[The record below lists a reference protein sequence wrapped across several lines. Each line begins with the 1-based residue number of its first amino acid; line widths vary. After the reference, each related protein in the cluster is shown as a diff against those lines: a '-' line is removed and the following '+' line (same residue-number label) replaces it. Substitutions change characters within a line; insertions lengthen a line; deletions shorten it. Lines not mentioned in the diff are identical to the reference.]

1 MLTVLLLVAAVVC
14 AGLATFGVAAGRV
27 NLLALAI
34 TLYLLAVLIPA
45 VNALS

>member
-1 MLTVLLLVAAVVC
+1 MFILLLLVAAVVC
-14 AGLATFGVAAGRV
+14 AGLAAFGVSGGRV

-45 VNALS
+45 INTI